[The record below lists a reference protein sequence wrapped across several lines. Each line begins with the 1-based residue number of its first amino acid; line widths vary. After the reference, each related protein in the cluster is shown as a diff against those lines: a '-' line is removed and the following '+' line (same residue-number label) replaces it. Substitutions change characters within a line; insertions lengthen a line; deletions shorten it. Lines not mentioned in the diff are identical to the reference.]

1 MRFFFLTNE
10 PPSLEGEWA
19 PPKELD
25 KHLAALRLG
34 TGEDFLLMLPQGG
47 AVRARR
53 SEEGVLKLFGLAP
66 MPKLDLMPV
75 TLATAWPK
83 GRRADDLVVR
93 AAEAGVE
100 RILPMVC
107 ERSVAGKE
115 PLSSSKIARMRKLAR
130 EACQQ
135 CGRPTP
141 PIVERNPVP
150 LESAL
155 NEAPEARPVALM
167 PGSWP
172 LTMELGLH
180 SPREVLLLVG
190 PEGGFSEKETALF
203 ETLGVSKAGLL
214 PTVLRIEAAGP
225 FAAGLCQHWSSSL
238 RES

>member
-1 MRFFFLTNE
+1 MRFFFLTQE
-10 PPSLEGEWA
+10 PEQLSGAWSA
-19 PPKELD
+19 PVELNR
-25 KHLAALRLG
+25 HLKALRI
-34 TGEDFLLMLPQGG
+34 EPEESFLLLLPNGG
-47 AVRARR
+47 AVRAQFDGRNQ
-53 SEEGVLKLFGLAP
+53 VMLFGLCEIP
-66 MPKLDLMPV
+66 HLPLLPV

-115 PLSSSKIARMRKLAR
+115 PLSSSKIARLRKLAR

-141 PIVERNPVP
+141 PVVERNPVP
-150 LESAL
+150 LETVL
-155 NEAPEARPVALM
+155 DEAPAARPVALV
-167 PGSWP
+167 PGGWP

-190 PEGGFSEKETALF
+190 PEGGFSEKEVALL
-203 ETLGVSKAGLL
+203 ETLEVSKAGLL

-238 RES
+238 RER